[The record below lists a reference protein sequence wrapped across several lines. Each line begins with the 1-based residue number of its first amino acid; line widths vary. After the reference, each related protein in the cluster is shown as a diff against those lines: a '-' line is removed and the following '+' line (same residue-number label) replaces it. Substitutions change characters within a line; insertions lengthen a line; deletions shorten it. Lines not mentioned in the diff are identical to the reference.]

1 MTKDL
6 LKENRALHATKH
18 LLDGGLVMFDGHV
31 FSGSNEAVES
41 CRRELHDRLDAH
53 LDARSTLVHR
63 VLENAAEASKRHKGT
78 GR

>member
-53 LDARSTLVHR
+53 LDARAALAHGM
-63 VLENAAEASKRHKGT
+63 LENVAEASKRHRRT
-78 GR
+78 Q